1 MNEYE
6 QRVTKMTL
14 VRKDS
19 PIFDSSATGIE
30 IVDEAAGEFLV
41 VQQTHESAGGK
52 IQIEPADWPAMRAV
66 IDKMIKLC
74 RK

>member
-6 QRVTKMTL
+6 QRVTKLTL
-14 VRKDS
+14 VRKDA
-19 PIFDSSATGIE
+19 PIFDPSATEIE

-41 VQQTHESAGGK
+41 VQQTHESATGK
-52 IQIEPADWPAMRAV
+52 IQIDPAEWSSLRAA
-66 IDKMIKLC
+66 IDRMIKLC